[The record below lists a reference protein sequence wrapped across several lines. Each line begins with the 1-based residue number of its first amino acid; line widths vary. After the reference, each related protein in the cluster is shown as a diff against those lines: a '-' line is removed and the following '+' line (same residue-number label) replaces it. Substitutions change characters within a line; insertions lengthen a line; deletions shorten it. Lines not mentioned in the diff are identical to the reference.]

1 VRDSARVLRDVL
13 RNPDLRRLELAWV
26 GSVLGHWSYVVA
38 LAVYAYREGGAA
50 AVGVVGVI
58 RMFSGALG
66 APLMSTLGDR
76 FRRERVMLSADLV
89 RAGLMGGAAA
99 LIAADGPAAAV
110 YAIAAAATVVGTS
123 FRPAQAALLPSLAR
137 TPAELTA
144 ANAASST
151 VESIGSFAGPA
162 LGGFVLAASGI
173 EAVFLV
179 NAASFV
185 WSALLVSRIRSGAS
199 GAPRGQAKRPS
210 FVRGLGAGGRAL
222 AGEPDARVLV
232 ALYCAQTLVA
242 GALNV
247 LIVVSALELLDR
259 GTAWVGFLNSMVG
272 IGGLAGSLVALGL
285 ASRLRLAG
293 DFATGLVLFGGPL
306 ALLAVW
312 PEPAAAL
319 VLLVAVG
326 VGNTLV
332 DVSAVTLLQR
342 AAPEEA
348 LARVFGL
355 LESLL
360 LAAIGL
366 GALIAPGL
374 VSALGARWALVACG
388 ALLPA
393 LALLSWRRLAR
404 IDARARR
411 VPGERL
417 ALLRGIPIFAPL
429 PESVLERLAS
439 QLAQV
444 RAPAGAAVVSAGE
457 PGDLFY
463 AIASGEVVVEGRRL
477 GPGEFF
483 GEIALLK
490 DVPRT
495 ATVTAA
501 TDVALLALERGE
513 FIAAVTGHAES
524 AAAAEAIVAQRLA
537 PLRAGVASV

>member
-38 LAVYAYREGGAA
+38 LAVYAYGEGGAA

-162 LGGFVLAASGI
+162 LGGLVLAAAGV

-185 WSALLVSRIRSGAS
+185 WSALLVSRIHGP
-199 GAPRGQAKRPS
+199 APRGVRPQGERPG
-210 FVRGLGAGGRAL
+210 FARAIGGGARAL
-222 AGEPDARVLV
+222 AGEKDARVLV

-247 LIVVSALELLDR
+247 LIVVAALELLDR

-272 IGGLAGSLVALGL
+272 IGGLAGALLALGL

-293 DFATGLVLFGGPL
+293 DFAVGLALFGAPL
-306 ALLAVW
+306 ALLAAW
-312 PEPAAAL
+312 PSPAAAL
-319 VLLVAVG
+319 GLLLVVG

-342 AAPEEA
+342 AAPDEA

-360 LAAIGL
+360 LASIGL
-366 GALIAPGL
+366 GALLAPALIAGL
-374 VSALGARWALVACG
+374 GTRPALVACG

-404 IDARARR
+404 IDARGR

-439 QLAQV
+439 QLAEV
-444 RAPAGAAVVSAGE
+444 SARAGATVVSAGE
-457 PGDLFY
+457 PGNLFY

-501 TDVALLALERGE
+501 TDVALLALEREE

-524 AAAAEAIVAQRLA
+524 AAAADAIVAQRLA

>member
-1 VRDSARVLRDVL
+1 MRDSARVLRDVL
-13 RNPDLRRLELAWV
+13 RNPELRRLELAWV

-162 LGGFVLAASGI
+162 LGGLVLAVSGI

-199 GAPRGQAKRPS
+199 GAPRERAKRPS
-210 FVRGLGAGGRAL
+210 FVRGLGEGGRAL

-247 LIVVSALELLDR
+247 LIVVSALELLER

-285 ASRLRLAG
+285 VSRLRLAG
-293 DFATGLVLFGGPL
+293 DFATGLALFGGPL
-306 ALLAVW
+306 VLLAVW

-388 ALLPA
+388 ALLPV

-404 IDARARR
+404 IDARAR

-439 QLAQV
+439 QLAEV
-444 RAPAGAAVVSAGE
+444 RAPAGGAVVSAGE

-463 AIASGEVVVEGRRL
+463 AIASGEVAVEGRRL

-501 TDVALLALERGE
+501 TDVALLTLEREE

-524 AAAAEAIVAQRLA
+524 AAAADAIVAQRLA